1 MYAHDLLDGLNDEQ
15 RAVAQFDEPAALRV
29 LAGAGTGKTTALTAR
44 VARIVADGT
53 PAERVLLLTFTRRA
67 ARQMIDRSHT
77 RLAHAGLRS
86 GRVSG
91 GTFHSV
97 AHRTLRQ
104 HAARLGL
111 PEGFSVLDP
120 SDAADVMDVVRDET
134 VKSLPN

>member
-91 GTFHSV
+91 GRSTPWRTARCASTRPDSV
-97 AHRTLRQ
+97 CRRASRCSTR
-104 HAARLGL
+104 RM
-111 PEGFSVLDP
+111 PP
-120 SDAADVMDVVRDET
+120 T
-134 VKSLPN
+134 